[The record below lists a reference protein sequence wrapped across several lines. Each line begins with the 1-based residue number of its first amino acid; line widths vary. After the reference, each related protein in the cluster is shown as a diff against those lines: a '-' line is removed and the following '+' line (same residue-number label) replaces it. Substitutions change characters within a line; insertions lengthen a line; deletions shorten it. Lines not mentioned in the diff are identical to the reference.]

1 MWWPQRFHNGRAILV
16 AGTDTILIDAGINL
30 LHEFAPDMKRWLHG
44 DFGRHR

>member
-16 AGTDTILIDAGINL
+16 AGTDTIWIDAGINL

-44 DFGRHR
+44 DFARHH